1 MIREGIFG
9 NSNLRHETKSVSN
22 LQRSISILGGS
33 TIVLLGVRRPSVA
46 GLLLT
51 LTGGGLIHFGVT
63 GYCVAYPRLHKN
75 AAAIN
80 DEENVARDVHVE
92 KSITINRDAQELYA
106 FWRRFENLPQIMRH
120 LESVNTIDE
129 LRSHWVAIGPAGKR
143 FEWDAEIY
151 NEKPN
156 ELIAWRSLPE
166 ADIVNAGSVR
176 FEPLESGRGTR
187 VRVVANFNFPGGRLT
202 ALAAKPFGIE
212 PGQMIEDDLRRFKQL
227 IETGEIATTDG
238 QPTGVNTLDKPVERK
253 ASKRA
258 LGRGAHDTEHIA
270 RSRTRTHVA

>member
-1 MIREGIFG
+1 MTREGIFG
-9 NSNLRHETKSVSN
+9 NGNLLNQSKSNVSN

-33 TIVLLGVRRPSVA
+33 TILLVGVRRRSLG

-51 LTGGGLIHFGVT
+51 LTGSGLIHFGVT
-63 GYCVAYPRLHKN
+63 GYCVAYPRVRKN
-75 AAAIN
+75 GAAVN
-80 DEENVARDVHVE
+80 DEENVARDVHIE
-92 KSITINRDAQELYA
+92 KSTTINRDAEELYA

-120 LESVNTIDE
+120 LESVNTIDK
-129 LRSHWVAIGPAGKR
+129 LRSHWVALGPAGKR

-156 ELIAWRSLPE
+156 ELIAWRSLPQ

-187 VRVVANFNFPGGRLT
+187 VRVVANYNLPGGRLT

-212 PGQMIEDDLRRFKQL
+212 PGQMIEDDLHRFKQL
-227 IETGEIATTDG
+227 METGEIPTTEG
-238 QPTGVNTLDKPVERK
+238 QPSGVD
-253 ASKRA
+253 A
-258 LGRGAHDTEHIA
+258 LNLP
-270 RSRTRTHVA
+270 